1 MSFPQAHGFMPPGSA
16 GRQIDIFA
24 SCYDYDIRLF
34 GSSPASGNRIF
45 SLLIVYRSSSDHACR
60 PPSHRIN

>member
-1 MSFPQAHGFMPPGSA
+1 MSFPQAHRFMP
-16 GRQIDIFA
+16 